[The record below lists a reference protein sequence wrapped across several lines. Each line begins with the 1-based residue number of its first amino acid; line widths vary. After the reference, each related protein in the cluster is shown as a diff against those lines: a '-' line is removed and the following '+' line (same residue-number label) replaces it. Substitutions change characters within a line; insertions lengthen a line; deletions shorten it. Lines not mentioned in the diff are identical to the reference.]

1 MAMDV
6 ERDGEVLEVAQ
17 FYQLL
22 TAHLEEGFG
31 RRRPRWVR
39 GEIAKVYEK
48 GHVYLDMVDA
58 GTHSDT
64 KRPVLNAHCWAT
76 PWGPLKKRLAAEGVV
91 LQAGMVVNVYGYVD
105 LYAPQGRI
113 GFTITDIDVE
123 GLLGDVA
130 RRRQELI
137 ARLLRKVSST
147 RTSAPC
153 SPRYPCAWDSWRALV
168 PRGTTTS
175 PVSC

>member
-6 ERDGEVLEVAQ
+6 EMADEVLEVAQ

-22 TAHLEEGFG
+22 TTHLEEGFG

-58 GTHSDT
+58 DT
-64 KRPVLNAHCWAT
+64 KRPVLTAPCWST
-76 PWGPLKKRLAAEGVV
+76 PWGRLKKRLAAEGVV
-91 LQAGMVVNVYGYVD
+91 LKAGMVVNVYGYVD

-113 GFTITDIDVE
+113 GFTITDVDVQDT
-123 GLLGDVA
+123 L
-130 RRRQELI
+130 
-137 ARLLRKVSST
+137 
-147 RTSAPC
+147 
-153 SPRYPCAWDSWRALV
+153 
-168 PRGTTTS
+168 
-175 PVSC
+175 